1 MLKIAKGK
9 VTKTGVGIA
18 ALGPIV
24 ENVLNVIQGEEFQ
37 SVITAA
43 EGTYG
48 SVLVLVGSVVALW
61 GSFRA
66 AINYG
71 GK

>member
-1 MLKIAKGK
+1 MLKVGKGK
-9 VTKTGVGIA
+9 MTKAGVGIA

-24 ENVLNVIQGEEFQ
+24 ENVLALLQGEQ
-37 SVITAA
+37 LQTVVTAA

-48 SVLVLVGSVVALW
+48 SVLTLVGAVVALW
-61 GSFRA
+61 GAFRA